1 MYLGR
6 LALPTMTGIPEIA
19 AAQLRIWLL
28 EPDAPVV
35 VDVREPWEVELCRIP
50 DSVPMPLGSLP
61 NEYMALPSDKPLV
74 IVCHHGVRSRR
85 AAMWLHARGVERVH
99 NLTGGIDAW
108 ARDVD
113 PDMRTY

>member
-1 MYLGR
+1 MS
-6 LALPTMTGIPEIA
+6 GIPEVA
-19 AAQLRIWLL
+19 ATQLKGWLS
-28 EPDAPVV
+28 EPDAPVL

-50 DSVPMPLGSLP
+50 GSVLMPLGSLP
-61 NEYMALPSDKPLV
+61 DEYMALPPGKPLV

-108 ARDVD
+108 AKDVD